1 MGRRHSDLH
10 FHHTVCVG
18 CRLILRH
25 NPSIRPALGADDA
38 FPRMCMLYKSRCAWL
53 FFRVLWLSDLFN
65 PIRGSHSPFSQSLF
79 SPVPIQLF
87 WGLFYDIHLTQDS
100 LFNDSPHT
108 LPPQWRVGGGR
119 CSQYSLM
126 RLSFR
131 KMPALSLQHQ
141 CGVPRTISEKQLLLS
156 LSLSLLQRVS
166 TFHGLFYAFPR
177 GAPVCGSSH
186 CPSLLSIKM
195 LNCFC
200 MK

>member
-1 MGRRHSDLH
+1 MGRRHSDLR

-108 LPPQWRVGGGR
+108 LPPQWRVGGWVVFTIQSYEIILQKNACFFLTTPMR
-119 CSQYSLM
+119 SSQDH
-126 RLSFR
+126 FG
-131 KMPALSLQHQ
+131 KA
-141 CGVPRTISEKQLLLS
+141 TFTLS
-156 LSLSLLQRVS
+156 LSLSLAPAAS
-166 TFHGLFYAFPR
+166 FYFSWSILCFPS
-177 GAPVCGSSH
+177 GSPCLRQLS
-186 CPSLLSIKM
+186 LSITSQH
-195 LNCFC
+195 
-200 MK
+200 

>member
-38 FPRMCMLYKSRCAWL
+38 FPRMCMLYKSRCTWL

-108 LPPQWRVGGGR
+108 LPPQQRVGGGR

-156 LSLSLLQRVS
+156 LSLLQRVS
-166 TFHGLFYAFPR
+166 TFHGLLYAFPR